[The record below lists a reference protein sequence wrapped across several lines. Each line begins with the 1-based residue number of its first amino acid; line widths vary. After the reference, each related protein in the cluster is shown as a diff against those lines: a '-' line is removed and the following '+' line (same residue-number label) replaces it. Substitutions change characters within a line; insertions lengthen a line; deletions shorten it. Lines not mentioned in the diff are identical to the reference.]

1 MLTLALPK
9 GRLADESVELLIKKK
24 WLLTKPDEST
34 RELTFTD
41 SLAKVKILLVKAQ
54 DVATYVEECAAD
66 AGIIGWDTLKEG
78 KYDLLSPV
86 DLNIGKCRLSLAG
99 SVDFDLKNYS
109 RKIRVATKYPHLTK
123 DFFFSKGLNCEIIKL
138 YGSIELAPLCG
149 LSDCIVDLVSTGA
162 TLKANG
168 LEEKEIILE
177 STARL
182 VFNRNSIY
190 RNRGEALQFVK
201 DLSSK

>member
-1 MLTLALPK
+1 
-9 GRLADESVELLIKKK
+9 
-24 WLLTKPDEST
+24 
-34 RELTFTD
+34 
-41 SLAKVKILLVKAQ
+41 
-54 DVATYVEECAAD
+54 
-66 AGIIGWDTLKEG
+66 
-78 KYDLLSPV
+78 
-86 DLNIGKCRLSLAG
+86 
-99 SVDFDLKNYS
+99 
-109 RKIRVATKYPHLTK
+109 
-123 DFFFSKGLNCEIIKL
+123 
-138 YGSIELAPLCG
+138 

-190 RNRGEALQFVK
+190 RNRSEALQFVK